1 MLNPFSFHRGKWG
14 GPCCQIEDETTGLT
28 EQKRRPYTSYKQ
40 LYTESKVHYIPL
52 LDWFTHLWKKKG
64 RQGSVVLHWG
74 GLSSECWSF
83 WWVFLARHGKEWE
96 KEKDVE
102 PEVTIKRRSR
112 WINDEEDNVE
122 EDETE
127 QIRLSVAA
135 PFLQPNHCSHI
146 CLHKH
151 CILLQELQ
159 LSCWW

>member
-1 MLNPFSFHRGKWG
+1 MLPNRGRNYRSHWAEALSLHLLQKSSTLKVSALHLFAGLVYSFVGKESQTGKCGFARGG
-14 GPCCQIEDETTGLT
+14 FRVNVGVFC
-28 EQKRRPYTSYKQ
+28 
-40 LYTESKVHYIPL
+40 
-52 LDWFTHLWKKKG
+52 
-64 RQGSVVLHWG
+64 
-74 GLSSECWSF
+74 EC
-83 WWVFLARHGKEWE
+83 FLARHGKEWA
-96 KEKDVE
+96 KDIDVE
-102 PEVTIKRRSR
+102 TEITVKRRSR

-135 PFLQPNHCSHI
+135 PFLQPNRCSHV